1 MKKSL
6 TTNIPLKIMSVIA
19 AILIWLIIVN
29 VDNPIVTRTIPNV
42 PVQVLNEAYIE
53 SGGMMCLIP
62 EDQDRVSVTVR
73 GTRKTVESLKAS
85 DITAT
90 ADLKQVVDLSTDPV
104 MVPIAV
110 NCPGI
115 DANNAQSVPRNMEI
129 QIEEMMTQEFIVTV
143 DTDGTQP
150 GKGYE
155 IGSLESNPEKI
166 RITGPQS
173 LIEKID
179 RVVATVDVE
188 GITSDTTEQAELTII
203 DRNQEELTENQM
215 KYLKYDILSPEVS
228 VTVDLWKVKSNVQI
242 EASYVGTPAD
252 GYKVDKLSLTPSEIS
267 VAGSDEALSQLES
280 QGNTIQISADQVD
293 VSGKKEDFDTR
304 VNLTDFLPTGIEL
317 TTGTSETLI
326 IRAEILPMDSRSYTI
341 STKDITVENA
351 PSDLEVVFETDR
363 IEIRVQ
369 ENGSSL
375 DELDIKDIEASIDLT
390 GKEAGSYQI
399 PVEITL
405 PEGYSLVSTVH
416 ADVKLSE
423 TTEVT
428 TE

>member
-62 EDQDRVSVTVR
+62 EDQDKVSVTVR

-267 VAGSDEALSQLES
+267 VAGSDEALSQLEA

>member
-188 GITSDTTEQAELTII
+188 GITSDTTDQAELTII

-267 VAGSDEALSQLES
+267 VAGSDEALSQLEA

>member
-267 VAGSDEALSQLES
+267 VAGSDEALSQLEA
-280 QGNTIQISADQVD
+280 QGNTIQISADQAD

>member
-1 MKKSL
+1 MTKSL

-267 VAGSDEALSQLES
+267 VAGSDEALSQLEA

>member
-1 MKKSL
+1 
-6 TTNIPLKIMSVIA
+6 
-19 AILIWLIIVN
+19 
-29 VDNPIVTRTIPNV
+29 
-42 PVQVLNEAYIE
+42 
-53 SGGMMCLIP
+53 
-62 EDQDRVSVTVR
+62 
-73 GTRKTVESLKAS
+73 
-85 DITAT
+85 
-90 ADLKQVVDLSTDPV
+90 
-104 MVPIAV
+104 
-110 NCPGI
+110 
-115 DANNAQSVPRNMEI
+115 
-129 QIEEMMTQEFIVTV
+129 MTQEFIVTV

-267 VAGSDEALSQLES
+267 VAGSDEALSQLEA

-293 VSGKKEDFDTR
+293 VSGK
-304 VNLTDFLPTGIEL
+304 
-317 TTGTSETLI
+317 
-326 IRAEILPMDSRSYTI
+326 
-341 STKDITVENA
+341 
-351 PSDLEVVFETDR
+351 
-363 IEIRVQ
+363 
-369 ENGSSL
+369 
-375 DELDIKDIEASIDLT
+375 
-390 GKEAGSYQI
+390 
-399 PVEITL
+399 
-405 PEGYSLVSTVH
+405 
-416 ADVKLSE
+416 
-423 TTEVT
+423 
-428 TE
+428 

>member
-90 ADLKQVVDLSTDPV
+90 ADLKQVVDLGTDPV

-267 VAGSDEALSQLES
+267 VAGSDEALSQLEA

>member
-6 TTNIPLKIMSVIA
+6 TTNIPLKIMSVVA

-62 EDQDRVSVTVR
+62 EDQDTVSVTVR
-73 GTRKTVESLKAS
+73 GTRKTVENLKAS

-90 ADLKQVVDLSTDPV
+90 ADLKQVVDLGTDPV
-104 MVPIAV
+104 MVPIVVA
-110 NCPGI
+110 CPGV
-115 DANNAQSVPRNMEI
+115 DPNNAQSVPRNMEI

-143 DTDGTQP
+143 DTAGTQP

-155 IGSLESNPEKI
+155 IGALESNPEKI

-188 GITSDTTEQAELTII
+188 GITADTTEQAELTII
-203 DRNQEELTENQM
+203 DRNQEKLTENQM
-215 KYLKYDILSPEVS
+215 NYLKYDILSPEVS
-228 VTVDLWKVKSNVQI
+228 VTIDLWRVKSNVEI
-242 EASYVGTPAD
+242 EAGYVGTPAA
-252 GYKVDKLSLTPSEIS
+252 GYKVDKLSLTPGEIS
-267 VAGSDEALSQLES
+267 VAGSDEALEQLEA
-280 QGNTIQISADQVD
+280 QDNKIQISADQVD
-293 VSGKKEDFDTR
+293 VTGKNGDFDTR
-304 VNLTDFLPTGIEL
+304 VNLTDFLPAGLEL

-326 IRAEILPMDSRSYTI
+326 IRAEILPLDSQSYTI
-341 STKDITVENA
+341 STKDITVEHA

-375 DELDIKDIEASIDLT
+375 EELDAGDIEASIDLT
-390 GKEAGSYQI
+390 GKDAGSYQI

-405 PEGYSLVSTVH
+405 PEGYSLVSTVE

-428 TE
+428 AE

>member
-1 MKKSL
+1 M
-6 TTNIPLKIMSVIA
+6 
-19 AILIWLIIVN
+19 
-29 VDNPIVTRTIPNV
+29 
-42 PVQVLNEAYIE
+42 
-53 SGGMMCLIP
+53 
-62 EDQDRVSVTVR
+62 
-73 GTRKTVESLKAS
+73 
-85 DITAT
+85 
-90 ADLKQVVDLSTDPV
+90 
-104 MVPIAV
+104 
-110 NCPGI
+110 
-115 DANNAQSVPRNMEI
+115 
-129 QIEEMMTQEFIVTV
+129 
-143 DTDGTQP
+143 
-150 GKGYE
+150 
-155 IGSLESNPEKI
+155 
-166 RITGPQS
+166 
-173 LIEKID
+173 
-179 RVVATVDVE
+179 
-188 GITSDTTEQAELTII
+188 
-203 DRNQEELTENQM
+203 
-215 KYLKYDILSPEVS
+215 
-228 VTVDLWKVKSNVQI
+228 
-242 EASYVGTPAD
+242 
-252 GYKVDKLSLTPSEIS
+252 
-267 VAGSDEALSQLES
+267 SQLEA
-280 QGNTIQISADQVD
+280 QGNTIQISAYQVD

>member
-267 VAGSDEALSQLES
+267 VAGSDEALSQLEG
-280 QGNTIQISADQVD
+280 QGNTIKISADQVD

>member
-1 MKKSL
+1 
-6 TTNIPLKIMSVIA
+6 
-19 AILIWLIIVN
+19 
-29 VDNPIVTRTIPNV
+29 
-42 PVQVLNEAYIE
+42 
-53 SGGMMCLIP
+53 
-62 EDQDRVSVTVR
+62 
-73 GTRKTVESLKAS
+73 
-85 DITAT
+85 
-90 ADLKQVVDLSTDPV
+90 

-267 VAGSDEALSQLES
+267 VAGSDEALSQLEA

>member
-267 VAGSDEALSQLES
+267 VAGSDEALSQLEA

-405 PEGYSLVSTVH
+405 PEGYSLVSTLH

>member
-267 VAGSDEALSQLES
+267 VAGSDEALSQLEA

-390 GKEAGSYQI
+390 EKEAGSYQI

>member
-1 MKKSL
+1 
-6 TTNIPLKIMSVIA
+6 
-19 AILIWLIIVN
+19 
-29 VDNPIVTRTIPNV
+29 
-42 PVQVLNEAYIE
+42 
-53 SGGMMCLIP
+53 
-62 EDQDRVSVTVR
+62 
-73 GTRKTVESLKAS
+73 
-85 DITAT
+85 
-90 ADLKQVVDLSTDPV
+90 
-104 MVPIAV
+104 
-110 NCPGI
+110 
-115 DANNAQSVPRNMEI
+115 
-129 QIEEMMTQEFIVTV
+129 
-143 DTDGTQP
+143 
-150 GKGYE
+150 
-155 IGSLESNPEKI
+155 
-166 RITGPQS
+166 
-173 LIEKID
+173 
-179 RVVATVDVE
+179 
-188 GITSDTTEQAELTII
+188 
-203 DRNQEELTENQM
+203 M

-267 VAGSDEALSQLES
+267 VAGSDEALSQLEA

>member
-62 EDQDRVSVTVR
+62 EDQDKVSVTVR

-252 GYKVDKLSLTPSEIS
+252 GYKVDKLSLTPSESS
-267 VAGSDEALSQLES
+267 VAGSDEALSQLEA

>member
-267 VAGSDEALSQLES
+267 VAGSDEALSQLEA

-375 DELDIKDIEASIDLT
+375 DELDIKDIEASTDLT

>member
-129 QIEEMMTQEFIVTV
+129 QIEEMMRQEFIVTV

-242 EASYVGTPAD
+242 VASYVGTPAD

-267 VAGSDEALSQLES
+267 VAGSDEALSQLEA

>member
-19 AILIWLIIVN
+19 AILIRLIIVN

-267 VAGSDEALSQLES
+267 VAGSDEALSQLEA

>member
-267 VAGSDEALSQLES
+267 VAGSDEALSQLEA

-369 ENGSSL
+369 ENESSL

>member
-228 VTVDLWKVKSNVQI
+228 VTVDLWNVKPYVQI
-242 EASYVGTPAD
+242 EACYVGTPAD

-267 VAGSDEALSQLES
+267 VAGSDEALSQLEA

>member
-267 VAGSDEALSQLES
+267 VAGSDEALSQLEA

>member
-1 MKKSL
+1 MRKSL

-62 EDQDRVSVTVR
+62 EDQDTVSVTVR
-73 GTRKTVESLKAS
+73 GTRKTVEGLTAN

-104 MVPIAV
+104 MVPITV
-110 NCPGI
+110 SCPGI
-115 DANNAQSVPRNMEI
+115 DANNAQSVPGNMEI

-143 DTDGTQP
+143 DTGGTQP
-150 GKGYE
+150 GRGYE
-155 IGSLESNPEKI
+155 IGSMDSNPEKI

-203 DRNQEELTENQM
+203 DGNQEELTENQM
-215 KYLKYDILSPEVS
+215 NYLKYDITSPEVS
-228 VTVDLWKVKSNVQI
+228 VTIDLWRVKSNVQI

-267 VAGSDEALSQLES
+267 VAGSDEALSLLEE
-280 QGNTIQISADQVD
+280 QGNTIQISADQID
-293 VSGKKEDFDTR
+293 VSGQNKDFDTR
-304 VNLTDFLPTGIEL
+304 VNLTDFLPSGIKL

-326 IRAEILPMDSRSYTI
+326 IRAEILPLDSQSYTI
-341 STKDITVENA
+341 STKEITVENA

-369 ENGSSL
+369 ENGKSL
-375 DELDIKDIEASIDLT
+375 DELNTSDIEASIDLT

-405 PEGYSLVSTVH
+405 PEGYSLVSTVN

>member
-62 EDQDRVSVTVR
+62 EDQDKVSVTVR

-188 GITSDTTEQAELTII
+188 GITSDTTDQAELTII

-267 VAGSDEALSQLES
+267 VAGSDEALSQLEA